1 MLWQNS
7 DVMANQQKGQE
18 EILHKLN
25 ITALNPMQ
33 EEALTTIDSNANTVI
48 LSATGT
54 GKTLAFALPLLK
66 TLDRDNKEIQALILV
81 PSRELAIQIEQVIRS
96 MGSGY
101 KVNAVYGGRSMSK
114 DKIELKHLPAI
125 LIGTP
130 GRIADHFSNNRF
142 SKDFVK
148 TLILDEFD
156 KSLEVGFE
164 YDMKGIIK
172 QLPNLNKRILT
183 SATQGVKIPDFVG
196 LENQKTINYLGT
208 YVSKLTV
215 KTVVSPSRNKLNTL
229 LHLLNHIGQ
238 EQGIIFCNL
247 KDSIQ
252 GVSAFLE
259 SKNIKHGCF
268 NGGMEQKDRE
278 RSLIKFRNGTN
289 QLLVATDLAARGIDV
304 PEMKFIIHY
313 QLPMFKEEF
322 IHRNGRTARVSAKGT
337 AYVIKWKDEAL
348 PDFIRNAEVQD
359 ISKQADRKPVFWK
372 TLFVSGGRKDK
383 ISKGD
388 IAGLFLKQGNLTKD
402 QLGLIELKQ
411 DCAFVAIPVSIAD
424 SVVLKLNNSRLKKK
438 KVRVT
443 VI

>member
-1 MLWQNS
+1 ME
-7 DVMANQQKGQE
+7 NQQKGQE

-25 ITALNPMQ
+25 IQALNPMQ
-33 EEALTTIDSNANTVI
+33 EEALTSIDSNANTI
-48 LSATGT
+48 LLSATGT
-54 GKTLAFALPLLK
+54 GKTLAFALPLLN
-66 TLDRDNKEIQALILV
+66 TLTTDCKEIQALILV

-142 SKDFVK
+142 SKDSIK

-164 YDMKGIIK
+164 YDMRGIIS
-172 QLPNLNKRILT
+172 QLSGLNKRILT
-183 SATQGVKIPDFVG
+183 SATQGVKVPDFVG
-196 LENQKTINYLGT
+196 LTNPIKINYLGT
-208 YVSKLTV
+208 YVSKLTI
-215 KTVVSPSRNKLNTL
+215 KTVISPSRNKLNTL
-229 LHLLNHIGQ
+229 LHLLNYIGQ
-238 EQGIIFCNL
+238 KQGIVFCNL

-252 GVSAFLE
+252 GVSSFLE

-268 NGGMEQKDRE
+268 NGGMEQKERE

-289 QLLVATDLAARGIDV
+289 QLLIATDLAARGIDV

-313 QLPMFKEEF
+313 ELPMFKEEF
-322 IHRNGRTARVSAKGT
+322 IHRNGRTARVASKGT
-337 AYVIKWKDEAL
+337 SYVIKWKDEAL
-348 PDFIRNAEVQD
+348 PAFINNATVQD
-359 ISKQADRKPVFWK
+359 ISKQAIRKPIFWK
-372 TLFVSGGRKDK
+372 TVFVSGGRKDK

-388 IAGLFLKQGNLTKD
+388 IAGLFLKQGGLTKD
-402 QLGLIELKQ
+402 QLGVIELKQ
-411 DCAFVAIPVSIAD
+411 DCAFVAVPVTVAEYLVS
-424 SVVLKLNNSRLKKK
+424 KLNNSRLKKK
-438 KVRVT
+438 KVR
-443 VI
+443 IYEI

>member
-1 MLWQNS
+1 
-7 DVMANQQKGQE
+7 MANQQKGQE

-25 ITALNPMQ
+25 IQKLNPMQ
-33 EEALTTIDSNANTVI
+33 EEALICIDSNENTI
-48 LSATGT
+48 LLSPTGT
-54 GKTLAFALPLLK
+54 GKTLAFTLPLLNAL
-66 TLDRDNKEIQALILV
+66 TTDCKEIQALILV

-101 KVNAVYGGRSMSK
+101 KVNAVYGGRPMSK
-114 DKIELKHLPAI
+114 DKIELKHVPAI

-142 SKDFVK
+142 SKDAIK

-164 YDMKGIIK
+164 YDMRGIIN
-172 QLPNLNKRILT
+172 QLPGLNKRILT
-183 SATQGVKIPDFVG
+183 SATKGVEIPDFVG
-196 LENQKTINYLGT
+196 LKNPKIINYLGT
-208 YVSKLTV
+208 SVSKLTV
-215 KTVVSPSRNKLNTL
+215 KTVISPSKNKLNTL

-252 GVSAFLE
+252 VVSSFLE

-289 QLLVATDLAARGIDV
+289 QLLIATDLAARGIDV
-304 PEMKFIIHY
+304 PEMKFIIHFE
-313 QLPMFKEEF
+313 LPSFKEEF
-322 IHRNGRTARVSAKGT
+322 THRNGRTARVAAKGT
-337 AYVIKWKDEAL
+337 AYVIKWKEERL
-348 PDFIRNAEVQD
+348 PEFIKNTEVQN
-359 ISKQADRKPVFWK
+359 ISKQAVRKPVFWK
-372 TLFVSGGRKDK
+372 TLFISGGRKDK

-388 IAGLFLKQGNLTKD
+388 IAGLFLKQGKLSKD

-411 DCAFVAIPVSIAD
+411 DCAFVAVPVSIAE
-424 SVVLKLNNSRLKKK
+424 SIVSKLNNTRLKKK

-443 VI
+443 VLD

>member
-1 MLWQNS
+1 
-7 DVMANQQKGQE
+7 MANQQKGQE

-25 ITALNPMQ
+25 IQALNSMQ
-33 EEALTTIDSNANTVI
+33 EEALTSIESNSNTII

-54 GKTLAFALPLLK
+54 GKTLAFTLPLLN
-66 TLDRDNKEIQALILV
+66 TLSTHSKEIQALILV

-142 SKDFVK
+142 SKDSIK

-164 YDMKGIIK
+164 YDMRGIIN
-172 QLPNLNKRILT
+172 QLPSLNKRILT
-183 SATQGVKIPDFVG
+183 SATQGIKIPDFVG
-196 LENQKTINYLGT
+196 LKDPKTINYLGT
-208 YVSKLTV
+208 HVSKLTV
-215 KTVVSPSRNKLNTL
+215 KTVISPSRNKLNTL

-252 GVSAFLE
+252 GVSSFLE
-259 SKNIKHGCF
+259 SKHIKHGCF

-289 QLLVATDLAARGIDV
+289 QLLIATDLAARGIDV

-313 QLPMFKEEF
+313 ELPLLKEEF
-322 IHRNGRTARVSAKGT
+322 IHRNGRTARVAAKGT

-348 PDFIRNAEVQD
+348 PQFIKNAAVQD
-359 ISKQADRKPVFWK
+359 ISKQAIRKPIFWE
-372 TLFVSGGRKDK
+372 TLFISGGRKDK

-388 IAGLFLKQGNLTKD
+388 IAGLFLKQGGLTKD

-424 SVVLKLNNSRLKKK
+424 SLVSKLNNSRLKMK
-438 KVRVT
+438 KVRITIV
-443 VI
+443 